1 MGTSKLIF
9 SQLSEDH
16 IREGLQIYSERFWT
30 LDIPY
35 AENAKTLEY
44 WEECLDSSYG
54 VVGHVGDEMACFYW
68 AVKTPYMFNDDVMEG
83 QEMFWFMQPEYRKGK
98 NFIRFL
104 EQIEGVNNLNYID
117 FYSLNVNSS
126 KLATGLEK
134 YKYKPVMVTVW
145 RDLNGVY

>member
-1 MGTSKLIF
+1 MGTSNLIF
-9 SQLSEDH
+9 SPLSDEH
-16 IREGLQIYSERFWT
+16 IREGLQIYSQNFWT

-35 AENAKTLEY
+35 SEKATTLEY
-44 WEECLDSSYG
+44 WEDCLDASYG
-54 VVGHVGDEMACFYW
+54 VVGHVDNEMVCFYW
-68 AVKTPYMFNDDVMEG
+68 AVKMPYLFNDDLIEG

-134 YKYKPVMVTVW
+134 YKYKPTMVTVR
-145 RDLNGVY
+145 RDLNELY